1 MAATIPVEV
10 VRGLEQLATNSMGD
24 VPELVADAR
33 QGTGMT
39 DPPLLA
45 KALEAAGEARAA
57 AGDSTAAWWL
67 ACAAATLRTPPEVAQ
82 QDEAEIT
89 AARFARA
96 LGQSAKACGEIPGP
110 YRWLVAAQAELQ
122 PSPAAI
128 ELARKN
134 AVTHLER
141 LDAELTARGPILRAQ
156 LELPGLDE
164 ARLVAVEQALATY
177 EAQATLARAAL
188 RRVVDHVVGR
198 AGGDPAAEQLGVVA
212 LAELDDVVIPG
223 LRRHLA
229 EARALAAGFAA
240 HAQAAAAQAAPPHS
254 AAAHAAPAS
263 AHAHAPAPVSASPI
277 AAAPAPASMA
287 GYPAP
292 PSMPTPSVD
301 ELERAMRSAFELA
314 WASPGPQ
321 TRAAFEQAARAR
333 YTPDVAHIADPAARE
348 AALQHYVTHS
358 LAQLPPG

>member
-1 MAATIPVEV
+1 MPATIPVEV

-33 QGTGMT
+33 QGTGMV

-45 KALEAAGEARAA
+45 QALEAAGEARAT
-57 AGDSTAAWWL
+57 AGDSTSAWWL
-67 ACAAATLRTPPEVAQ
+67 ACAAATLRTPPDVAQ

-96 LGQSAKACGEIPGP
+96 LAQSAKACGEIPAP
-110 YRWLVAAQAELQ
+110 YRWLVAGQAELQ

-164 ARLVAVEQALATY
+164 ARLVAVEHALATY
-177 EAQATLARAAL
+177 DAQAMLARAAL

-198 AGGDPAAEQLGVVA
+198 AGGDPAADQLGLVA
-212 LAELDDVVIPG
+212 LAELDDVVVPA

-229 EARALAAGFAA
+229 EARALTAGFAA
-240 HAQAAAAQAAPPHS
+240 HALAAAAQAAPPASGATS
-254 AAAHAAPAS
+254 ASAHAIAHAPAS
-263 AHAHAPAPVSASPI
+263 AAPIPSAHAPMAASAPY
-277 AAAPAPASMA
+277 PAPASM
-287 GYPAP
+287 PAA
-292 PSMPTPSVD
+292 SVD

-348 AALQHYVTHS
+348 AALQHYVTHA
-358 LAQLPPG
+358 LAQLPQL